1 MSRREARYRGNEI
14 EFGGLVWQVLRCQIF
29 MNVTPPAPAVSV
41 VILNWN
47 AAQWIPRCLESL
59 RQQTIFQQIEII
71 FADNASSDDSEKIA
85 RAGMAGWSNG
95 KFLQNGGNFGFAG
108 GCTRGAVVAA
118 GKYLFFLNP
127 DVWLEPNCL
136 EELVS
141 AGEKTGATAVA
152 PMILNYTD
160 DTVQWWLDDGF
171 DFSGWVVSARF
182 NRDRMMSF
190 SGGTFAFI
198 RADAFRKLA
207 GYDEEFFMYGE
218 EEDLAWR
225 IWIGGGNVATAPNAR
240 LHHRGAVAVNPQ
252 GGEQITELR
261 TSERKRFYAN
271 RNHLLVLLKHSQHI
285 LLLSAGAF
293 VGMLFIEGLFWL
305 LLKRRW
311 SLVQAT
317 ALEPLRDCWRLREHV
332 RTKRKQVRHFR
343 QRSDWWM
350 LRFFCWRSGRVGDL
364 KNILKFG
371 LPKIG

>member
-1 MSRREARYRGNEI
+1 
-14 EFGGLVWQVLRCQIF
+14 
-29 MNVTPPAPAVSV
+29 MNVTPPTPAVSV

-47 AAQWIPRCLESL
+47 AASWIPRCLESL
-59 RQQTIFQQIEII
+59 RRQTIFSRLEII

-85 RAGMAGWSNG
+85 RAGLAGWPNG

-108 GCTRGAVVAA
+108 GCNRGAAAVA

-136 EELVS
+136 EELVAS
-141 AGEKTGATAVA
+141 SEQSGATAVA
-152 PMILNYTD
+152 PMILDYAD

-171 DFSGWVVSARF
+171 DITGWIVNARF
-182 NRDRMMSF
+182 DRNRLISF

-198 RADAFRKLA
+198 RAEAFRKLG

-218 EEDLAWR
+218 EEDLTWKIR
-225 IWIGGGNVATAPNAR
+225 ISGGSVTTAPNAR
-240 LHHRGAVAVNPQ
+240 LHHRGAAGVNSQ

-285 LLLSAGAF
+285 LLLTAAAF
-293 VGMLFIEGLFWL
+293 VGMLFVEGVFWL

-311 SLVQAT
+311 SLMQVT
-317 ALEPLRDCWRLREHV
+317 AIEPVRDCWRLRNHV
-332 RTKRKQVRHFR
+332 RAKRRQVQGFR
-343 QRSDWWM
+343 QRGDGWM
-350 LRFFCWRSGRVGDL
+350 LRFFCWRLGRAGDL
-364 KNILKFG
+364 KKLFKFG
-371 LPKIG
+371 APKIG